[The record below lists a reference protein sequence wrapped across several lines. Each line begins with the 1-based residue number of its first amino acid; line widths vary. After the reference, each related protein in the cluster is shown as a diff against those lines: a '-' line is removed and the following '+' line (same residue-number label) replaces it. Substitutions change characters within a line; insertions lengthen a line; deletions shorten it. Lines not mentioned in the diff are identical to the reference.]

1 VTGGR
6 RGGHVLADQL
16 VAQGCE
22 LVFCVPGESY
32 LPLLDGLYAHRQ
44 AVRVVTCRHE
54 SAAANAAEAHG
65 KLTGRPGVCMVTR
78 GPGATQAAVGIHTAS
93 QDSTPLVLLV
103 GQVASGHRGREAFQE
118 IDCQAVFGSMA
129 KGVYELDR
137 VARIPEVV
145 ASAFSLA
152 MAGRPGPVVISLPED
167 VLSADAD
174 ADAAGDTDADPGG
187 DPDADAGPADA
198 PRALARQPVA
208 DPAQVARL
216 RELLAAATRPLV
228 LVGGGPWDGPS
239 CARLA
244 EWALACELP
253 VAASFRRQDLV
264 DNELACYAG
273 DVGLGI
279 NPALAQR
286 IRDCDLLIAVGPR
299 LTEIETQG
307 YTLPAPPVAPQTLV
321 HVHPDPRELGRV
333 YQPAMGIVAGMPTF
347 AAALAGAVRVDGGR
361 WASWTRAARADYERW
376 SALPAPGP
384 GGLDLSAA
392 IGVLRGEL
400 PEDTIYCNGAGN
412 FTVWVH
418 RFIRYRGWGTQ
429 LAPQSGAMGYGIPAA
444 LAAQLVHPDRTVV
457 AFTGDGDFQMCGQ
470 ELATMVAERLPI
482 LVIVANNRMLGTIR
496 MHQERRFPGRVMATD
511 LVNPDFAALARAY
524 GAFGERVEHAGELT
538 DAVRRARAAGGP
550 ALIELMTDPDA
561 LTPSASLSGLAA
573 AR

>member
-1 VTGGR
+1 M
-6 RGGHVLADQL
+6 LADQL

-22 LVFCVPGESY
+22 LAFCVPGESY
-32 LPLLDGLYAHRQ
+32 LPLLDGLYAHRDR
-44 AVRVVTCRHE
+44 VRVVTCRHE
-54 SAAANAAEAHG
+54 TAAANAADAYG

-78 GPGATQAAVGIHTAS
+78 GPGATQAAVGVHTAS
-93 QDSTPLVLLV
+93 QDSTPLILLV

-129 KGVYELDR
+129 KGVYELADP
-137 VARIPEVV
+137 ARIPEIV

-152 MAGRPGPVVISLPED
+152 LGGRQGPVVISLPED
-167 VLSADAD
+167 VLAAEAEAGGGADV
-174 ADAAGDTDADPGG
+174 
-187 DPDADAGPADA
+187 
-198 PRALARQPVA
+198 PRAAARQPAA
-208 DPAQVARL
+208 DPAQIAEL
-216 RELLAAATRPLV
+216 RALLQAAQRPLV

-239 CARLA
+239 CEQLA
-244 EWALACELP
+244 EWACVCDLP
-253 VAASFRRQDLV
+253 VAASFRRQDLI
-264 DNELACYAG
+264 DNDSPNYVG

-321 HVHPDPRELGRV
+321 HVHPDLRELGRV
-333 YQPAMGIVAGMPTF
+333 YQPALGIAAGMQSV
-347 AAALAGAVRVDGGR
+347 AAALTAGARVDGLR
-361 WASWTRAARADYERW
+361 WAEWTRAARADYERW
-376 SALPAPGP
+376 SALPGRAGADAPV
-384 GGLDLSAA
+384 DLGAA
-392 IGVLRGEL
+392 IGQLRDAL

-412 FTVWVH
+412 YTVWVH
-418 RFIRYRGWGTQ
+418 RFTRYRRWGTQ

-444 LAAQLVHPDRTVV
+444 LAAQLLHPERAVV
-457 AFTGDGDFQMCGQ
+457 AFAGDGCFQMCGQ
-470 ELATMVAERLPI
+470 ELATMVAERLPV

-511 LVNPDFAALARAY
+511 LVNPDFAGLARAY
-524 GAFGERVEHAGELT
+524 GAFGERVEQADELAGAL
-538 DAVRRARAAGGP
+538 RRAREAPGP

-561 LTPSASLSGLAA
+561 LTPTSSLSALAA